1 MTPKFLYSNKNR
13 KQLIS
18 KYKQY
23 RKIATDLTD
32 KIAEEL
38 TTPEDLRAVGRLMG
52 ILREKTFVFESEEE
66 FNFLND
72 FRLFEY
78 LSDGKNFIQRYQEK
92 EYQLDEKQTEVINAS
107 ILSYTSLFKIIKA
120 DPESATITLNDLLNN
135 EQEIEII
142 NINLSQTAQIDLLIF
157 TRIMPFSDFNMTSG
171 MFCLFPKNSERFLLK
186 QVRITMKTVKSEIG
200 SIRRFIAF
208 FKLNRK
214 KGLRTNTI
222 EI

>member
-171 MFCLFPKNSERFLLK
+171 MFCLSPIQK
-186 QVRITMKTVKSEIG
+186 
-200 SIRRFIAF
+200 
-208 FKLNRK
+208 
-214 KGLRTNTI
+214 
-222 EI
+222 